1 MASNGGSGGETD
13 LRDFRT
19 ASITTAE
26 NRWSGRNRGA
36 WSNPEY
42 DRVWEAFNTT
52 LDRSERVRQIVE
64 LERMLSEQVPFIPHY
79 FTPQVMPHIASLKGP
94 VAREVP
100 EAGPESWNIWQW
112 EWQQ

>member
-1 MASNGGSGGETD
+1 
-13 LRDFRT
+13 
-19 ASITTAE
+19 
-26 NRWSGRNRGA
+26 
-36 WSNPEY
+36 
-42 DRVWEAFNTT
+42 
-52 LDRSERVRQIVE
+52 
-64 LERMLSEQVPFIPHY
+64 MLSEQVPFIPHY